1 MASALGDVL
10 LWSLGRLLPH
20 GGQRTA
26 RRNAW
31 IAMSEGVAR
40 ARQRQEAE
48 TALTLL
54 PADARRK
61 LI

>member
-10 LWSLGRLLPH
+10 LWSIGRLMPH

-31 IAMSEGVAR
+31 LAMSEGAAR
-40 ARQRQEAE
+40 ARQRKEAE
-48 TALTLL
+48 TALTLVA
-54 PADARRK
+54 ADGRRQ
-61 LI
+61 LL

>member
-10 LWSLGRLLPH
+10 LWSIGRLLPH

-31 IAMSEGVAR
+31 VAMSEGAAR
-40 ARQRQEAE
+40 ARQRREAE
-48 TALTLL
+48 TAFTSAG
-54 PADARRK
+54 ADAGRQ
-61 LI
+61 LL